1 MKILRAG
8 ICALGLLSWSGAA
21 RAETEANC
29 TRGDCEYR
37 FDDEGVNSP
46 GYSAYGEWLKIRG
59 PAKNVRLIRPRISFV
74 MELLKSTQGI

>member
-21 RAETEANC
+21 RAEAETKC

-46 GYSAYGEWLKIRG
+46 GYSTYMEWLKIRG
-59 PAKNVRLIRPRISFV
+59 RAPSAGLIRPRVSFV
-74 MELLKSTQGI
+74 MELLKSTEGI